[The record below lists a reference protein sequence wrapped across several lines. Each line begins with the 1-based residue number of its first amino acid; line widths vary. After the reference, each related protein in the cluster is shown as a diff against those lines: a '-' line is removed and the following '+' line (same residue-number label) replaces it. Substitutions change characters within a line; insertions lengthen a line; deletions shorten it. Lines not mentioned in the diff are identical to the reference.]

1 MFSPLHAYL
10 HDYDVMYSSVYFL
23 HPFPPSCCQ
32 ELKYVKETANK
43 ELADLE
49 AVAHAHASRAQ
60 RLADEMAYLRAQYL
74 EVKRQLDSSKQ
85 LQERDH
91 ELGETLREL
100 KSDLAFVSLCVRA
113 QCFMCIPTGSFS
125 CNFVGN
131 RGVLT
136 VYRSCIKINV
146 LLLL

>member
-43 ELADLE
+43 ALADLE

-100 KSDLAFVSLCVRA
+100 KSDLAFVSLCVRGA
-113 QCFMCIPTGSFS
+113 QYFMCIRTASFRCHS
-125 CNFVGN
+125 CVIVAYLKCIHHVHVSRLVG
-131 RGVLT
+131 
-136 VYRSCIKINV
+136 
-146 LLLL
+146 

>member
-10 HDYDVMYSSVYFL
+10 HDYDVMYSSVHFL
-23 HPFPPSCCQ
+23 HPLPPSCCQ

-100 KSDLAFVSLCVRA
+100 KSDLAFVSLDYVRVSVVYERD
-113 QCFMCIPTGSFS
+113 TS
-125 CNFVGN
+125 CAYQQ
-131 RGVLT
+131 VLSVVT
-136 VYRSCIKINV
+136 RVNSWRT
-146 LLLL
+146 

>member
-1 MFSPLHAYL
+1 M
-10 HDYDVMYSSVYFL
+10 
-23 HPFPPSCCQ
+23 
-32 ELKYVKETANK
+32 KETANK

-100 KSDLAFVSLCVRA
+100 KSDLAFVSLDYVRVSVVYERD
-113 QCFMCIPTGSFS
+113 TS
-125 CNFVGN
+125 CAYQQ
-131 RGVLT
+131 VLSVVT
-136 VYRSCIKINV
+136 RVNSWRT
-146 LLLL
+146 